1 MSIRDEI
8 HFLKNENVYLS
19 RTLAD
24 LKLIVIGLSL
34 CLLVAAVFVVK
45 IEDDRNH
52 QIKDLRSQITD
63 NTDSMRNNAIRISYL
78 EQDDKLIRERVGLNN
93 E

>member
-8 HFLKNENVYLS
+8 HLLKHENVYLS

-34 CLLVAAVFVVK
+34 CLFVAIILFVK
-45 IEDDRNH
+45 IEDNRNH

-63 NTDSMRNNAIRISYL
+63 NRDSMRNNAIRISYL
-78 EQDDKLIRERVGLNN
+78 EQDDKLIRERIDLNN

>member
-8 HFLKNENVYLS
+8 HLLKHENVYLS

-24 LKLIVIGLSL
+24 LKLLVIGLSL
-34 CLLVAAVFVVK
+34 CLLVAVIFVVK

-63 NTDSMRNNAIRISYL
+63 NRDSMRNNAIRISYL

>member
-63 NTDSMRNNAIRISYL
+63 NRDRMRNNAIRISYL

>member
-8 HFLKNENVYLS
+8 HLLKHENVYLS

-34 CLLVAAVFVVK
+34 CLFVAIILFVK
-45 IEDDRNH
+45 IEDNRNH
-52 QIKDLRSQITD
+52 QIKELRSQITD
-63 NTDSMRNNAIRISYL
+63 NRDSMRNNAIRISYL
-78 EQDDKLIRERVGLNN
+78 EQDDKLIRERIGLNN

>member
-34 CLLVAAVFVVK
+34 CLLVAIGFVVK
-45 IEDDRNH
+45 TEDDRNH

-63 NTDSMRNNAIRISYL
+63 NRDSMRNNAIRISYL